1 MMGVLVG
8 NPTKTLFI
16 LFIYIGDINHGITGH
31 YRHGILDV
39 QCDLRKAYLRAL
51 EVRAEI
57 EGVKL

>member
-1 MMGVLVG
+1 MGF
-8 NPTKTLFI
+8 PTKTLFI
-16 LFIYIGDINHGITGH
+16 LFIYIGDINYEITRH

>member
-1 MMGVLVG
+1 MG

-16 LFIYIGDINHGITGH
+16 LLIYIRDINYEITRH